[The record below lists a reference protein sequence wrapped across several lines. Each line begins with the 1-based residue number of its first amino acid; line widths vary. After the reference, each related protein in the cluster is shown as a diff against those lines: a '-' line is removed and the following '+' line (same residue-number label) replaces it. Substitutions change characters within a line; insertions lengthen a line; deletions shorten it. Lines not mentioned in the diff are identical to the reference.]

1 MLAIA
6 FGSILLVIA
15 AANEW
20 QWRTRSRD
28 ATIVDATVVD
38 IHADGDDGYF
48 PELEFVLNGKIRRF
62 RSSYSI
68 PPTPFIGTKM
78 PVMVD
83 AIGDSP
89 EIFTSRHRWSLTLI
103 PFAAGAIFVFIG
115 WVSA

>member
-1 MLAIA
+1 MLATAI
-6 FGSILLVIA
+6 GSILLALA

-38 IHADGDDGYF
+38 IHADGDGGYF
-48 PELEFVLNGKIRRF
+48 PELEYVLDGKTRRF

-83 AIGDSP
+83 SIGDSP
-89 EIFTSRHRWSLTLI
+89 EIFTSRHRWLLTLI
-103 PFAAGAIFVFIG
+103 PFAAGAIFVLVG
-115 WVSA
+115 WLAI